1 MEMVHLTHY
10 KNTAKGTE
18 SPDFL
23 ANVFLSHFP
32 SNGQVSWTATE
43 QTFNYKEKRPLVGIP
58 GMGCVIASDW
68 GLLGDRV
75 N

>member
-10 KNTAKGTE
+10 KNTAEGTE
-18 SPDFL
+18 SPAIL
-23 ANVFLSHFP
+23 ANVFLNHFP
-32 SNGQVSWTATE
+32 SNEQVSWTAME
-43 QTFNYKEKRPLVGIP
+43 QTFNYKEKWPLVGIP
-58 GMGCVIASDW
+58 AMGCIIASDG